1 MMAEGILLS
10 PETTEMIVYAVILL
24 LGGEKA
30 LQMRR
35 KRNGGESM
43 TSGKVLAVRLQA
55 VEDAIKGMAI
65 DEVKVAVGELRE
77 AVDGMKEQLREI
89 WADLKDLRR
98 VG

>member
-35 KRNGGESM
+35 KRNSGESM